1 MGLLDK
7 HLSDLLEKTSNVKDI
22 FERYE
27 CKNDGGSNSNEYI
40 KKSDVIEMIH
50 DFQNKYLMSFI
61 SCGSIID
68 ASIFYDMIIYVD
80 KVLDSVEIPSAFLDN
95 IEKSSE
101 TLSSLNEIFG
111 DDYKL
116 DDIEDLKKIID
127 AKNHGRMFLFPK
139 DGMIYMIEEAD
150 GERWIS
156 NKPIREINIRY
167 GWGLALLQC
176 SLFEKGKYFSR
187 EDAEKALK
195 RMEDKNV

>member
-7 HLSDLLEKTSNVKDI
+7 NLADLLEKISEVKDVC
-22 FERYE
+22 ERYE

-50 DFQNKYLMSFI
+50 DFHNKYLMSFI

-68 ASIFYDMIIYVD
+68 ADIFYDMILYVD
-80 KVLDSVEIPSAFLDN
+80 KSLDSIEIPSAFLDD

-101 TLSSLNEIFG
+101 TLSSFKELFG

-116 DDIEDLKKIID
+116 DDIEELKKIID
-127 AKNHGRMFLFPK
+127 AKNHGAMFLFPK
-139 DGMIYMIEEAD
+139 DGMIYCIEEAN

-176 SLFEKGKYFSR
+176 SLFDKGKYFSR

-195 RMEDKNV
+195 RMEDEK